1 MKHPVM
7 VAGRAPLETEV
18 RDALPCAD
26 PIRGAAVKE
35 PASVIP
41 LPDKRLQLSEQV
53 HAEPKRLNRH

>member
-1 MKHPVM
+1 
-7 VAGRAPLETEV
+7 VAAFERSVT
-18 RDALPCAD
+18 D